1 MRKATNIDKPT
12 AAWRVMATMDDGDGT
27 RLCAIS
33 RNYAARDAA
42 DAFAELARKGGV
54 ADAYVQAVPEREPRK
69 LRNIGRIDA
78 A

>member
-42 DAFAELARKGGV
+42 DAFAELARKRGGSGCIR
-54 ADAYVQAVPEREPRK
+54 AGGPRARAAQAAQHRQ
-69 LRNIGRIDA
+69 D
-78 A
+78 

>member
-42 DAFAELARKGGV
+42 DAFAELARKGGSGCIR
-54 ADAYVQAVPEREPRK
+54 AGGPRARAAQAAQHRQ
-69 LRNIGRIDA
+69 D
-78 A
+78 